1 MVEAK
6 QQDREMIQT
15 VERVYAQALLEL
27 AKESEVL
34 DEIADQMA
42 QVAHLAQ
49 QQPDLIRLIST
60 KTISTAQRT
69 QIIENVFKGQVHD
82 LLHRFFQVVNN
93 KNRLDHLQGI
103 AAALANLVD
112 QDRGTVRVDAFVAN
126 ELDKDRAEQ
135 VARRIGQIVNGQVEL
150 SQHVQPDLIGG
161 LKVQIGDRMI
171 DGSVAAQ
178 LRSIERKIVLIGRE
192 SARAQAETL
201 INDA

>member
-49 QQPDLIRLIST
+49 QQPDLVRLIST

-178 LRSIERKIVLIGRE
+178 LRSIERKIVLIGRA

>member
-15 VERVYAQALLEL
+15 VELVYAQALLEL

-49 QQPDLIRLIST
+49 QQPDLVRLIST

-112 QDRGTVRVDAFVAN
+112 QDRGTVRVNAFVAN

-178 LRSIERKIVLIGRE
+178 LRSIERKIVLIGRA

-201 INDA
+201 VNDA